1 MLRTRV
7 IPVLLLQN
15 NILVKSVNFKKY
27 NYIGDPINAIKIF
40 NWLKADELVL
50 LDITA
55 TKEKRLISL
64 DLIREAGEE
73 TDMPLAAGGG
83 ITSMEQVK
91 AVINAGAEKVV
102 INSAAVV
109 NPDFIKA
116 AADAFGSSAIIV
128 CIDVKKK
135 RWGGLATW
143 IYGGTVATKY
153 TPAEFAVMMQDK
165 GAGEIII
172 QSIERDGMMNGYDTS
187 LIKSVT
193 EAVTIPVIALGGAGN
208 TAHLKEAYDETSVNG
223 LAAGSLFVYQ
233 SAKKGVL
240 INYIDKKENFFYNKI
255 DNE

>member
-1 MLRTRV
+1 MLRPRV
-7 IPVLLLQN
+7 IPVLLLQK

-40 NWLKADELVL
+40 NGLKADELVL

-55 TKEKRLISL
+55 AKEKRLISL

-83 ITSMEQVK
+83 ITCMEQVK

-102 INSAAVV
+102 INSAAAL

-116 AADAFGSSAIIV
+116 ATDAFGSSAIVV

-135 RWGGLATW
+135 KWGGLTTW

-153 TPAEFAVMMQDK
+153 TPAEFALMMQDK

-172 QSIERDGMMNGYDTS
+172 QSIERDGMMSGYDIG

-208 TAHLKEAYDETSVNG
+208 TTHLKEAYNETSVNG